1 MGHRY
6 AIVGCGG
13 IANGSHLPAVKRLEN
28 VDLVAVCDIAEDR
41 AKAAAQEYGGEA
53 FTDLDEMLDKMKP
66 EIVDVCTNEP
76 YHRSV
81 VEKALEFG
89 ADVIC
94 EKTMADTIENAQA
107 MLDAAERTGKRLAI
121 NYNYRWL
128 SSNMAL
134 RQMIQNGDFGEIR
147 YIAST
152 FHWFQGTHSVDMMRN
167 LGGEIAELCATVTMD
182 ADVEFMFF
190 RERVLRGNVRNAAVS
205 VRYESGA
212 IGSMTLSM
220 YGGGNMN
227 FEVAGTKLRGQVFG
241 IGGELRVF
249 PTIPGAE
256 VTIPEYAEPSDWIG
270 SFQRSIG
277 AFIKSIEDGVPH
289 PVTGIDG
296 LKAMKID
303 NAIDTSH
310 QQRSWVKPY

>member
-13 IANGSHLPAVKRLEN
+13 IANGSHLPAVERLN
-28 VDLVAVCDIAEDR
+28 NIDLIAVCDLVEER
-41 AKAAAQEYGGEA
+41 AQAAAQKYGGEA
-53 FTDLDEMLDKMKP
+53 FSNLDEMLSKAKP

-76 YHRSV
+76 YHRPV

-94 EKTMADTIENAQA
+94 EKTMADNVENAQA

-128 SSNMAL
+128 ASNMAL
-134 RQMIQNGDFGEIR
+134 RQMIQNGDFGDIR
-147 YIAST
+147 YVAST

-167 LGGEIAELCATVTMD
+167 LGGEIAELCATVTVD
-182 ADVEFMFF
+182 EDVEFMRF
-190 RERVLRGNVRNAAVS
+190 RDRVLRGNVRNAAVC

-220 YGGGNMN
+220 YGNGNMN
-227 FEVAGTKLRGQVFG
+227 FEVVGTKLRGQVFG
-241 IGGELRVF
+241 IGGELRVA
-249 PTIPGAE
+249 PTMPGAE
-256 VTIPEYAEPSDWIG
+256 VTIPEHPEPQDWVG

-277 AFIKSIEDGVPH
+277 AFVKSIEDNTPH

-296 LKAMKID
+296 LKAMQID
-303 NAIDTSH
+303 NAINASH
-310 QQRSWVKPY
+310 EQRGWVKPY

>member
-1 MGHRY
+1 MGYKY

-13 IANGSHLPAVKRLEN
+13 IANSSHLPAVERLDN
-28 VDLVAVCDIAEDR
+28 VDIVAVCDINEEWAR
-41 AKAAAQEYGGEA
+41 AASGKYGGKV
-53 FTDLDEMLDKMKP
+53 FTNLDEMLDKMKP

-76 YHRSV
+76 YHRPV
-81 VEKALEFG
+81 VEKALEAG

-107 MLDAAERTGKRLAI
+107 MLDAVERTGKRLAI

-128 SSNMAL
+128 SSNMVL
-134 RQMIQNGDFGEIR
+134 RQMIENGDLGDIR

-152 FHWFQGTHSVDMMRN
+152 FHWFQGTHSIDMMRN
-167 LGGEIAELCATVTMD
+167 LGGEIAELNAICTVD
-182 ADVEFMFF
+182 ENVEFMFF
-190 RERVLRGNVRNAAVS
+190 RDKTLRGNVRNAAVCL
-205 VRYESGA
+205 RYESGV

-220 YGGGNMN
+220 YGNGNMN
-227 FEVAGTKLRGQVFG
+227 FEVVGTKSRGQIIG
-241 IGGELRVF
+241 IGGELRIV
-249 PTIPGAE
+249 PNMPGVE
-256 VTIPEYAEPSDWIG
+256 IKIPEYPEPRDWVG

-277 AFIKSIEDGVPH
+277 AFIKSVEDNVPH

-303 NAIDTSH
+303 HAINVSNEK
-310 QQRSWVKPY
+310 RNWVKPY

>member
-13 IANGSHLPAVKRLEN
+13 IANSSHLPAVERLDN
-28 VDLVAVCDIAEDR
+28 VDIVAVCDMAEER
-41 AKAAAQEYGGEA
+41 AKAAAQKYGGEV
-53 FTDLDEMLDKMKP
+53 FTDTDEMLNKMKP

-76 YHRSV
+76 YHRGV
-81 VEKALEFG
+81 VEKALEAG

-128 SSNMAL
+128 ASNMVL
-134 RQMIQNGDFGEIR
+134 RQMIQNGDFGDIR
-147 YIAST
+147 YVAST

-167 LGGEIAELCATVTMD
+167 LGGEIAELCATRTVD
-182 ADVEFMFF
+182 ENVEFMFF
-190 RERVLRGNVRNAAVS
+190 RERTLRGNVRNAAVC

-227 FEVAGTKLRGQVFG
+227 FEVVGTKLRGQV
-241 IGGELRVF
+241 
-249 PTIPGAE
+249 
-256 VTIPEYAEPSDWIG
+256 
-270 SFQRSIG
+270 
-277 AFIKSIEDGVPH
+277 
-289 PVTGIDG
+289 
-296 LKAMKID
+296 
-303 NAIDTSH
+303 
-310 QQRSWVKPY
+310 SWLCQNNG

>member
-13 IANGSHLPAVKRLEN
+13 IANSSHLPAVERLDN
-28 VDLVAVCDIAEDR
+28 VDIVAVCDIAEER
-41 AKAAAQEYGGEA
+41 AKAATQKYGGEI
-53 FTDLDEMLDKMKP
+53 FTNLDEMLSKMKP

-76 YHRSV
+76 YHRGV
-81 VEKALEFG
+81 VEKALEAG

-121 NYNYRWL
+121 SYNYRWL
-128 SSNMAL
+128 SSNMVL
-134 RQMIQNGDFGEIR
+134 HQMIQNGDFGDIR

-152 FHWFQGTHSVDMMRN
+152 FHWFQGTHSIDMMRN
-167 LGGEIAELCATVTMD
+167 LGGEIAELCATCTVD
-182 ADVEFMFF
+182 ENVEFMFF
-190 RERVLRGNVRNAAVS
+190 RENVLRGNVRNAAVC
-205 VRYESGA
+205 VRYESGV

-220 YGGGNMN
+220 YGSGNMN
-227 FEVAGTKLRGQVFG
+227 FEVVGTKLRGQIIG
-241 IGGELRVF
+241 IGGDLRVV
-249 PTIPGAE
+249 PTMPGAK
-256 VTIPEYAEPSDWIG
+256 VAIPEYPEPRDWVG

-277 AFIKSIEDGVPH
+277 AFIKSIENGTPH

-303 NAIDTSH
+303 HAIDVSDK
-310 QQRSWVKPY
+310 QKGWVKPY

>member
-1 MGHRY
+1 MSHRY

-13 IANGSHLPAVKRLEN
+13 IANSSHLPAVERLDN
-28 VDLVAVCDIAEDR
+28 VNIVAVCDIAEER
-41 AKAAAQEYGGEA
+41 AKAAAHKYGGEV
-53 FTDLDEMLDKMKP
+53 FTDLDEMLSKMKP

-76 YHRSV
+76 YHRGV
-81 VEKALEFG
+81 VEKALEAG

-107 MLDAAERTGKRLAI
+107 MLDTAERTGKRLVI

-134 RQMIQNGDFGEIR
+134 YQMIQNGDFGDIR

-152 FHWFQGTHSVDMMRN
+152 FHWFQGTHSIDMMRN
-167 LGGEIAELCATVTMD
+167 LGGEIAELCATCTVD
-182 ADVEFMFF
+182 ENVEFMLF
-190 RERVLRGNVRNAAVS
+190 REKVLRGNVRNAAVC
-205 VRYESGA
+205 VRYESGT

-220 YGGGNMN
+220 YGSGNMN
-227 FEVAGTKLRGQVFG
+227 FEVVGTKLRGQVIG
-241 IGGELRVF
+241 IGGDLRVV
-249 PTIPGAE
+249 PTMPGAK
-256 VTIPEYAEPSDWIG
+256 VTIPEYPEPRDWVG

-277 AFIKSIEDGVPH
+277 AFIKSIENDIPH

-303 NAIDTSH
+303 HAIDVSNK
-310 QQRSWVKPY
+310 QKGWVKPY